1 MYEVAKGNLRYD
13 DTLSSSG
20 GPDEMDTLLTRLAK
34 GAAHGE
40 PASLNAEL
48 GTVTSQEAEPPLK
61 EAATRSVGLRLS
73 TIVPLSRAAG
83 DVAAAPGLGISW
95 LYDTRTYLAELFADF
110 HSSPSSEL
118 HSFDVGLGLYYPL
131 SRRNW
136 TPYVGGGAA
145 YAIQSFSEDGSANG
159 LRLHGA
165 AGILLGRLSTVQLR
179 GELGYFIN
187 AFTER
192 ASSTGETA
200 LSHGPQLLL
209 SLGF

>member
-1 MYEVAKGNLRYD
+1 M
-13 DTLSSSG
+13 SF
-20 GPDEMDTLLTRLAK
+20 
-34 GAAHGE
+34 
-40 PASLNAEL
+40 
-48 GTVTSQEAEPPLK
+48 
-61 EAATRSVGLRLS
+61 
-73 TIVPLSRAAG
+73 RA
-83 DVAAAPGLGISW
+83 AAAPGLGISW
-95 LYDTRTYLAELFADF
+95 LYDARAYLAELFADF
-110 HSSPSSEL
+110 HTSPSSEL
-118 HSFDVGLGLYYPL
+118 HSFDIGLGLYYPL

-165 AGILLGRLSTVQLR
+165 AGVLLGRLSTVQLR

-192 ASSTGETA
+192 ASSTGQTA
-200 LSHGPQLLL
+200 LSHGPELLL